1 MNGYTG
7 ETIEDTNMPTTT
19 KIGYILDGWYKEA
32 TLENKVEVLPEKYP
46 AGTTTYY
53 AKWIPRD
60 DTKYNVEYYYQ
71 KDDGT
76 YPIATE
82 LLGTDII
89 LRKGTT
95 DTEANVTEQDKT
107 PKKVAEKTYVF
118 DSENKNNVLS
128 GNIAGNGSLILKV
141 YFKQQFTVTYKPGTK
156 GTFEEQ
162 SIGSLDYEA
171 KTPKYN
177 GNPTGE
183 PGYTFTGWDPEVKD
197 KVTGNQEYVAQ
208 WEANTDTKYMV
219 EYYYQKDDGTYPI
232 ATELKA
238 TDIILRKGTTDT
250 QAAVTEQDKTP
261 NKVAGKTYAF
271 DSENTNNVLSGNIA
285 GNGSLVLKVYFKQ
298 QYTVT
303 YKPGTKGT
311 FEEQKTENL
320 DYGAKTPK
328 YNGNPTGE
336 AGYTF
341 TGWEPTVEETV
352 TGNKEYVAQWKANE
366 DTKYTVEYYYQE
378 NGAYAETT
386 ELKAER
392 TGTTDTQA
400 KVTDADKIPAEG
412 KAGYVYDEE
421 NANNVLSGNI
431 AGNGSLVLKVYFKQQ
446 FTVTYKPGTKGTF
459 EEQKTENL
467 DYGAKTPKYNGN
479 PTGEAGYTFTGWEPT
494 VEETVT
500 GNKEYVAQWKA
511 NEDTKY
517 TVEYYYQEN
526 GAYAEITEL
535 KAERTGT
542 TDTQA
547 TVTDADKIPAEEKI
561 GYVYDTEASNVEEG
575 IIKGDGSL
583 VLKVYFKQQFTVTY
597 KPGTKGTFE
606 EQSVGSLDYGTETP
620 KYNGNPTGEAGY
632 TFTGWEPTVEETV
645 TGNKE
650 YVAQWKANEDTK
662 YTVEYYYQE
671 NGAYAE
677 TTELKAE
684 RTGTTDTQAKV
695 TDADKI
701 PAEGKAGYVYDE
713 ENANNVLSGNIAGNG
728 SLVLK
733 VYFKQQFTVTYKPGT
748 KGTFEE
754 QSVGSLD
761 YGTETPKY
769 NGEKDESGNPVGN
782 PGYTF
787 AGWSPEVDE
796 TVTKNQEYVAQW
808 KANEDTKY
816 TVKHWRQEP
825 KGENEVKYKEVVTDT
840 RTYYGTTGELA
851 TYAPKDNYRGFTY
864 NPDLTTPSDKTIK
877 GDGSLVINL
886 YYTRNSYN
894 YVTEY
899 YYEGTTEPWIHDET
913 ENKTG
918 LAEYKAV
925 IEDYEDN
932 VKDGYTFSKAENLP
946 LTIEDNEEE
955 NVIKVYY
962 VRAERDYVINYY
974 HDSISEDNFIDK
986 ITGTAKHG
994 DTITADTT
1002 KFVPDGYEFKGTAPS
1017 MVIKQE
1023 DNVINV
1029 VYVKKDYNYKVEYY
1043 YNDVLDY
1050 TFNGT
1055 QKYNSVVESYEVR
1068 QKDGYV
1074 FFEAKAAGKTSK
1086 TEGKI
1091 SLTITDNGAN
1101 NIIKVYYYS
1110 KPTVTIEKTA
1120 NKTNVNAGDSITYSI
1135 KLTNGGK
1142 INSEA
1147 IKVTDTLPDG
1157 LTNVQ
1162 VTGTDQDKA
1171 TVSGNIITW
1180 ENIVVEPGTKTLKV
1194 TAKVKDNII
1203 GSTLT
1208 NTATINQGAVGNNTS
1223 KVSTKVKELSVS
1235 TTGVIPGGIAKQ
1247 NVNVVLAIDTSTSMD
1262 KDVNGNA
1269 TKNTGLPSRYSIA
1282 KDVMKDFVK
1291 ALYAENN
1298 QSTLTLVSFNR
1309 NASIVSVNGKATSVY
1324 ADKENILA
1332 QIDNIER
1339 KSGTNMYDGLS
1350 LAGYTIDSL
1359 SAETSQFKDNKN
1371 IIIFLGDGA
1380 PGWARGEEGTAN
1392 WLPENRAN
1400 GIIRKATEI
1409 KNKGTEIY
1417 TIGFGNEAADSSTA
1431 SDAGNDTPDFPGS
1444 AYYILNNMASP
1455 NKFYT
1460 AVTGAELV
1468 EAFNKIKD
1476 QEIKTDVTTNNGVVE
1491 IDLKGNELKTPV
1503 SVIYRGKKIIDCKN
1517 VKDLAIY
1524 KMEYKDGK
1532 LTWNVNDW
1540 NSENANTKVTTSDI
1554 VINYYASK

>member
-320 DYGAKTPK
+320 DYGANIPE

-341 TGWEPTVEETV
+341 AGWNPEVIGTDTV
-352 TGNKEYVAQWKANE
+352 TENKV
-366 DTKYTVEYYYQE
+366 
-378 NGAYAETT
+378 
-386 ELKAER
+386 
-392 TGTTDTQA
+392 
-400 KVTDADKIPAEG
+400 
-412 KAGYVYDEE
+412 
-421 NANNVLSGNI
+421 
-431 AGNGSLVLKVYFKQQ
+431 
-446 FTVTYKPGTKGTF
+446 
-459 EEQKTENL
+459 
-467 DYGAKTPKYNGN
+467 
-479 PTGEAGYTFTGWEPT
+479 
-494 VEETVT
+494 
-500 GNKEYVAQWKA
+500 
-511 NEDTKY
+511 
-517 TVEYYYQEN
+517 
-526 GAYAEITEL
+526 
-535 KAERTGT
+535 
-542 TDTQA
+542 
-547 TVTDADKIPAEEKI
+547 
-561 GYVYDTEASNVEEG
+561 
-575 IIKGDGSL
+575 
-583 VLKVYFKQQFTVTY
+583 
-597 KPGTKGTFE
+597 
-606 EQSVGSLDYGTETP
+606 
-620 KYNGNPTGEAGY
+620 
-632 TFTGWEPTVEETV
+632 
-645 TGNKE
+645 